1 MIDKFVLWQSDYS
14 WEAPYEKWRCI
25 LAQARQWGLAK
36 VEKLCIRELGKKDI
50 DPVEKIELYQ
60 YYNLSP
66 NLLQSSFVQLT
77 IRPETL
83 SIEEGE
89 RLGIRTSIRLAQAR
103 ERARDPNLA
112 AITLEE
118 SEVQPVIEEVF
129 ELQGST
135 PPVMN
140 YLV

>member
-1 MIDKFVLWQSDYS
+1 M
-14 WEAPYEKWRCI
+14 
-25 LAQARQWGLAK
+25 
-36 VEKLCIRELGKKDI
+36 
-50 DPVEKIELYQ
+50 EKIELYQ

-129 ELQGST
+129 GLQGST